1 MFLVSLLKYYLNFLL
16 VLIQMENVFF
26 VPLYAVLIYDNFRYT
41 EYLYTFM
48 VEEGFDR
55 SSLYIETV
63 KQQMHEFGE
72 RNNLAIFGYIKL
84 TLASIFVMTTNMLPS
99 AVQPYIKLMFA
110 GVNSYH

>member
-1 MFLVSLLKYYLNFLL
+1 
-16 VLIQMENVFF
+16 MENVFF

-84 TLASIFVMTTNMLPS
+84 TLASIFVMITNMLPS
-99 AVQPYIKLMFA
+99 SVQPYIKLMFA